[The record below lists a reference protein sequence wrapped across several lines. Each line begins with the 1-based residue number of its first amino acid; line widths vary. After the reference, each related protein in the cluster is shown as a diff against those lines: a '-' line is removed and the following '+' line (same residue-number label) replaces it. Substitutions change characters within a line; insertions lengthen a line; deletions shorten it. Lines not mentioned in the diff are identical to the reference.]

1 MADRKTPPLID
12 LAAVAVSPALIMLMV
27 GSLVFFLI
35 EVLYG
40 GQWTDRLIYTFFFF
54 VFGIVLIARLHIK
67 EGGGKARLYGGG
79 LGLVTFLALL
89 QFAEYPT
96 PWLKTFAPVMN
107 LGLMALVWWISHKL
121 TWDCTHLD
129 ADRKASGRG
138 LLAAAGLES
147 NTGPTKAEDDEAFDP
162 DRSRQADPS
171 RKRERRDFPSRTRER
186 RAKPPL
192 TWWQRYEQY
201 REWRAKKPHT
211 PGVWVLYFA
220 VAALPLFALGQAL
233 IPADDATRRAATFW
247 QMATY
252 IGSALGLL
260 VTTSLLGLRRYL
272 EDRNA
277 RIPTGITVGWLGMGA
292 LVIVVFLAIG
302 AVLPRP
308 HSETP
313 LYTWD
318 RGGKSDR
325 SASKNAQVRDGSA
338 GKGEGNA
345 GKKTEAGK
353 GKAGGKNGE
362 PGGGNK
368 GEKGSGNGDK
378 GNNSGGKQKGDNA
391 GGQKGKEGNDKSG
404 KPNDPNAKGKEG
416 EEGEKDKDD
425 KSQPSG
431 GPDRD
436 AEEKAEDDS
445 GKSDQSA
452 RMQNLGE
459 VGQTVAK
466 LVKWVVWT
474 VIAIAVI
481 AGVVYFFLKGLAPF
495 TNWAQGLL
503 DWLRGL
509 FGKKP
514 TGKKRA
520 AKVEEEVLAGETR
533 PPPFAAFANP
543 FDRDSDWTHDL
554 PGLLAYSFDAF
565 DSWAWDRDR
574 GRTRD
579 ETPTEF
585 AARIAEDDP
594 DLTATARDLAE
605 LHTRALYSPAPLPP
619 DTIARVADFW
629 RSLELVGVE

>member
-1 MADRKTPPLID
+1 VADRKTPPLID

-54 VFGIVLIARLHIK
+54 VFGIVLIARLHIR

-79 LGLVTFLALL
+79 LGIVTFIAML
-89 QFAEYPT
+89 QFVEYPVA
-96 PWLKTFAPVMN
+96 WLKTFGPVIN
-107 LGLMALVWWISHKL
+107 LGLMALVWWVSHKL

-129 ADRKASGRG
+129 EGRTASGRG
-138 LLAAAGLES
+138 VLAAAGLDS
-147 NTGPTKAEDDEAFDP
+147 TPSTTTAEDDEAFDP
-162 DRSRQADPS
+162 DPDRASQAV
-171 RKRERRDFPSRTRER
+171 K
-186 RAKPPL
+186 AKKKKAPPL
-192 TWWQRYEQY
+192 TWLQRYEKY
-201 REWRAKKPHT
+201 REWKRKKPHT

-233 IPADDATRRAATFW
+233 IPADDTARRAATFW

-292 LVIVVFLAIG
+292 AVILVFLAVG

-313 LYTWD
+313 LYSWD

-325 SASKNAQVRDGSA
+325 NASKNAQVRDNSA
-338 GKGEGNA
+338 GKGEGA
-345 GKKTEAGK
+345 EGKKTEAGK
-353 GKAGGKNGE
+353 GKANGKNGE

-378 GNNSGGKQKGDNA
+378 GNNSGGKQKGDS
-391 GGQKGKEGNDKSG
+391 GGQKGKEGNDKAAN
-404 KPNDPNAKGKEG
+404 PNEPNAKGQD
-416 EEGEKDKDD
+416 GEKGKDEQD
-425 KSQPSG
+425 DRQSG

-436 AEEKAEDDS
+436 ADEKADDDS
-445 GKSDQSA
+445 GKSDQAA
-452 RMQNLGE
+452 RLKNLGE
-459 VGQTVAK
+459 AGEKIAK
-466 LVKWVVWT
+466 LVKWLLWTAIVILVV
-474 VIAIAVI
+474 AALL
-481 AGVVYFFLKGLAPF
+481 YYGLSWMAPF

-514 TGKKRA
+514 TGKKRKA
-520 AKVEEEVLAGETR
+520 RVEEEALAGELR
-533 PPPFAAFANP
+533 PPPFHAFTNP
-543 FDRDSDWTHDL
+543 FDDGTARHRH
-554 PGLLAYSFDAF
+554 PAELLAYSFAAF

-574 GRTRD
+574 GRTED

-585 AARIAEDDP
+585 AARIAEDFP
-594 DLTATARDLAE
+594 DLTEPARDLAT

-619 DTIARVADFW
+619 DTGDRVATFW
-629 RSLELVGVE
+629 RSLELAGEPAKSD